1 MERIAEPTI
10 TMIKPKKKSFMPS
23 RSPMAHTPDK
33 GNCPQIMMPK
43 KNGLLSV
50 EDYCLR
56 FRN

>member
-1 MERIAEPTI
+1 MQYQTTI